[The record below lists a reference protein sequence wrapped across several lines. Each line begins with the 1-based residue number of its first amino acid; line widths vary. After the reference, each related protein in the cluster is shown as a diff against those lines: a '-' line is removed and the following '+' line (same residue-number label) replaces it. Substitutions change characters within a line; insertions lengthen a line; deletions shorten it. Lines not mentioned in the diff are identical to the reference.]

1 MMTFKKRRPT
11 GARIVED
18 GQVSCP
24 RSGMGVDVEECYGC
38 RLLGSLGGNEDET
51 WVTCRL
57 RDLDSAMFLS

>member
-1 MMTFKKRRPT
+1 
-11 GARIVED
+11 
-18 GQVSCP
+18 
-24 RSGMGVDVEECYGC
+24 MGVDVEECYGC